1 MICLCLC
8 SFFGSHLALRPKR
21 SGVDASALLGFFP
34 VKLQRLGG
42 SFDVDAVE
50 ELVDLGAVFGVCQH
64 LNLLIVIHLGQCLG
78 TAVFQHLFH
87 DIRCRAFRAAVRAGE
102 DRTDLV
108 LSPVFLVFHLIVQG
122 GKLGKKVHI
131 RRCDRRQ
138 ISTVLLIYKGTQ
150 LLRLVCPRSR
160 LRQVEILLQL
170 LKAGNALNR
179 IVFALKGVLQKADTV
194 AELFHVV
201 GKNLI
206 CVFLIRFLLQRA
218 QLRQH
223 VLQPFIAFIRGFPV
237 YLLDGLDQLP
247 EFLWII
253 LHFLPCIFGHGCV
266 LLLPISVPLAR
277 TMYSGGR
284 LLFCSII
291 LSYPAKVP
299 CQPQFICTE
308 R

>member
-1 MICLCLC
+1 M
-8 SFFGSHLALRPKR
+8 
-21 SGVDASALLGFFP
+21 
-34 VKLQRLGG
+34 
-42 SFDVDAVE
+42 
-50 ELVDLGAVFGVCQH
+50 
-64 LNLLIVIHLGQCLG
+64 
-78 TAVFQHLFH
+78 FQHLSH
-87 DIRCRAFRAAVRAGE
+87 DIRRRAFRAAVRAGE
-102 DRTDLV
+102 DRPDLDV
-108 LSPVFLVFHLIVQG
+108 SPVFLAFHLLVQG
-122 GKLGKKVHI
+122 GKLGKKGHI
-131 RRCDRRQ
+131 PNSDRQ
-138 ISTVLLIYKGTQ
+138 ISAVFVIYKRTQ
-150 LLRLVCPRSR
+150 LLRLECRRSR

-170 LKAGNALNR
+170 GKAGNVLNR
-179 IVFALKGVLQKADTV
+179 IVFALKLRGVLQKADTV

-206 CVFLIRFLLQRA
+206 CVFLIRFLFQRA